1 MEWEILDKYFHERS
15 GEVSS
20 HPLVKHQIDSFNE
33 FLDNKLNQ
41 IIVGFNPIKINN
53 TSRPEVAERLK
64 KFHINVIQPSITR
77 PMFHTQ
83 DGTHI
88 IMTPNM
94 ARMNNLTYSSNIYVT
109 LHIIIEVLN
118 DSGIT
123 EKKDLGQF

>member
-53 TSRPEVAERLK
+53 TSRPEV
-64 KFHINVIQPSITR
+64 S
-77 PMFHTQ
+77 
-83 DGTHI
+83 
-88 IMTPNM
+88 
-94 ARMNNLTYSSNIYVT
+94 
-109 LHIIIEVLN
+109 
-118 DSGIT
+118 
-123 EKKDLGQF
+123 